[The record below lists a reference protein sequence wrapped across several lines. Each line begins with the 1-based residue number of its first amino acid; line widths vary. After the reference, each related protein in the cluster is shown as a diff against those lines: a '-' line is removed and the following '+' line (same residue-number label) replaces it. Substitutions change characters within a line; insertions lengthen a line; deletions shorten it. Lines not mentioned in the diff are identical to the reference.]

1 MTLAGSDEVAP
12 RVCREAE
19 WPHDRACEVATGCVE
34 TRGDDDYPP
43 RVVTIGGAGVMVL
56 GALAAAVGAA
66 LLATALRPRLGTASA
81 VSVAGLLWSL
91 VAIALVTLVPTRP
104 DVGIVPAESR
114 SDACS
119 WDYGGP
125 SGAAFEVLGF
135 DQRTLNVLLFVPA
148 GIFLVLAVGRW
159 WSGLVLGPVG
169 LVALAAYSLAIE
181 LTQLQLAR
189 IDRACDVTDLVDNI
203 TGAGIGFAIGLLLLP
218 VVRPWRNRQRPE
230 LPVAH

>member
-1 MTLAGSDEVAP
+1 M
-12 RVCREAE
+12 
-19 WPHDRACEVATGCVE
+19 
-34 TRGDDDYPP
+34 
-43 RVVTIGGAGVMVL
+43 VTIGGTGVMVL
-56 GALAAAVGAA
+56 GALAAAVVAG

-104 DVGIVPAESR
+104 HVGIVPAERR
-114 SDACS
+114 SEACS

-148 GIFLVLAVGRW
+148 GVFLVLAVVRW
-159 WSGLVLGPVG
+159 WAGVVLAPVG

-189 IDRACDVTDLVDNI
+189 LDRACDVTDVVDNVV
-203 TGAGIGFAIGLLLLP
+203 GAGIGFAIGLVLLP
-218 VVRPWRNRQRPE
+218 VVRPWRSRQRPE
-230 LPVAH
+230 QPVAH

>member
-1 MTLAGSDEVAP
+1 
-12 RVCREAE
+12 
-19 WPHDRACEVATGCVE
+19 
-34 TRGDDDYPP
+34 
-43 RVVTIGGAGVMVL
+43 MVL

-148 GIFLVLAVGRW
+148 GVFLVLAVGRW

-203 TGAGIGFAIGLLLLP
+203 MGAGIGFAIGLLLLP